1 MTWNLVTVA
10 FGDKKYKQGQHFL
23 TRQATE
29 CNVNHIEYSDI
40 DLLESQL
47 YKEYPEWMS
56 AKNNYGW
63 FAWKPYFILKTMEYL
78 QEGDKIFFLDTLDI
92 FHPDIFEFVDEVMG
106 DDPCLLPLGGS
117 RNGDMTKKDV
127 LFIWIVMKKIIM
139 SQNN

>member
-23 TRQATE
+23 TRQAKD

-56 AKNNYGW
+56 ANNNYGW
-63 FAWKPYFILKTMEYL
+63 FTWKPYFILKTMEDL

-106 DDPCLLPLGGS
+106 DDPCLLPLGLS
-117 RNGDMTKKDV
+117 
-127 LFIWIVMKKIIM
+127 LIHI
-139 SQNN
+139 